1 MVLIIIKFE
10 DFPDDFALKYAVEY
24 AEFLEFIQVK
34 LFEREAILYS
44 RLMRVFG

>member
-24 AEFLEFIQVK
+24 AEFLESIQVK

-44 RLMRVFG
+44 RLIRVFR